1 MEHDGV
7 GVGTNGTSE
16 IALPTFHRF
25 VHRWPYPWHSSS
37 LFTNFFFFLLNKK
50 YINSLALFFF
60 VMVYRWKMGKESVSV
75 CLSVFFYADKQNE
88 KNGRW
93 GWWFLW
99 HVWEIMQW
107 RKEEEV
113 TSTFIAFGDI
123 KFDSSAFSFALV
135 FSLNPLL
142 LLLLALSFIIFG
154 LIKFYSSTGIKIVV
168 L

>member
-1 MEHDGV
+1 
-7 GVGTNGTSE
+7 
-16 IALPTFHRF
+16 
-25 VHRWPYPWHSSS
+25 
-37 LFTNFFFFLLNKK
+37 
-50 YINSLALFFF
+50 
-60 VMVYRWKMGKESVSV
+60 
-75 CLSVFFYADKQNE
+75 
-88 KNGRW
+88 
-93 GWWFLW
+93 
-99 HVWEIMQW
+99 MQW

-142 LLLLALSFIIFG
+142 LLLLLLLALSFIIFG